1 MNWMSKKAFAP
12 SYNRE
17 LDLLMNITFF
27 HQFFCQ
33 SDMNKPLLLSV
44 KHTSKATT
52 SRRKINLAPRL
63 DIASI
68 NH

>member
-1 MNWMSKKAFAP
+1 MNWMSKKACAP

-17 LDLLMNITFF
+17 LDLLLNITFF
-27 HQFFCQ
+27 HQFCQ

-44 KHTSKATT
+44 KHTSKATIY
-52 SRRKINLAPRL
+52 RRKINLAPKL